1 MKAKTME
8 FDVSVLKIKEAR
20 PDKFFIRTKNM
31 NEKFLSL
38 NKNIQK
44 CYNNPLFRPSNQKLT
59 PSSLMIV
66 KISGFYF
73 RGKFIS
79 IESNLVKIFLVDC
92 GIEETVHASNC
103 LGIDSQFAE
112 VPALCIPCHLQV
124 IPFDGIWSEKSIAFF
139 QEKLRNKPLNVE
151 FRLDLKIPENS
162 SAAIEVFWKDHI
174 VEHPF
179 DLGHEITVYMS
190 QEMIKHKHAKFIDVE
205 IEDIDPEI
213 NGDFLSLNLTS
224 GAPDS
229 DVSTDDESNSRIPV
243 DHWPKPYIKTEPL
256 SKWTEVC
263 ITHVDDVGQIYFQLK
278 SERTRFRTIRQFLHI
293 EYDKSWVQEESNKPQ
308 SEETNIDWQP
318 NQACIV
324 LDRKDGHWYR
334 ATIVEPVSS
343 LEYRVFCVDTGV
355 ILKRVN
361 KKRFR
366 VPYHFHDMP
375 GLSQRVILDGVIPI
389 GSTGDPSD
397 WTDLVLNRL
406 YESLSW
412 SYTIND
418 NRLVFVKYT
427 SDIIEDLPTRAKLI
441 LKNQCHQETCGEST
455 SCGHCSKHPAT
466 DMSKRLLILE
476 QAQVGTIKI
485 ERFRKLY
492 GAHAGGRTENMD
504 D

>member
-1 MKAKTME
+1 ME
-8 FDVSVLKIKEAR
+8 YEVSVLKINEAR
-20 PDKFFIRTKNM
+20 PDKFYIRTKNM

-38 NKNIQK
+38 DKDIQNCYKNPSFQ
-44 CYNNPLFRPSNQKLT
+44 PSNEKLT

-66 KISGFYF
+66 KISGLYY

-79 IESNLVKIFLVDC
+79 IESNLVKIFLVDY
-92 GIEETVHASNC
+92 GYEETVHASEC
-103 LGIDSQFAE
+103 IGIDSQFAE

-124 IPFDGIWSEKSIAFF
+124 IPFDGNWSEKSIAFF
-139 QEKLRNKPLNVE
+139 QEKIRNNRPLNVE
-151 FRLDLKIPENS
+151 FRIDLKIPQN

-174 VEHPF
+174 VEHAF
-179 DLGHEITVYMS
+179 DLGREIMVYIS
-190 QEMIKHKHAKFIDVE
+190 QEMIKNKHAKFMDVE

-213 NGDFLSLNLTS
+213 NGALSSLNQTDTAL
-224 GAPDS
+224 DS
-229 DVSTDDESNSRIPV
+229 DVSTEDESTLRTPV
-243 DHWPKPYIKTEPL
+243 DHWPKAHITTKPV

-263 ITHVDDVGQIYFQLK
+263 ITHVDDVGQIYYQLK
-278 SERTRFRTIRQFLHI
+278 SDRKRFRTIREFLHKTF
-293 EYDKSWVQEESNKPQ
+293 DKSWVKKETIAPQ
-308 SEETNIDWQP
+308 SEETNVDWQP

-334 ATIVEPVSS
+334 ATVVETVSS
-343 LEYRVFCVDTGV
+343 LEYRVFCVDTG
-355 ILKRVN
+355 ITLQRVN

-389 GSTGDPSD
+389 GSTGDPND
-397 WTDLVLNRL
+397 WTNLVLNCL

-412 SYTIND
+412 SYTFND

-427 SDIIEDLPTRAKLI
+427 SDIIEDLPTKAKLI
-441 LKNQCHQETCGEST
+441 LKNQCHQETCVNST
-455 SCGHCSKHPAT
+455 SREHCSKHPAT

-476 QAQVGTIKI
+476 QAQKGTINV

-492 GAHAGGRTENMD
+492 GAHSGGRTENMD
-504 D
+504 Y